1 MDDMV
6 AAFAERQLE
15 QFVLIPSNP
24 RQTTTKINP
33 IWGEI
38 SSISKEQ
45 KSVRIRI
52 PFARNGE
59 AVLRLLNEPHN
70 LSFQVNR
77 MPYQLQHQAL
87 DFIQKEKLF
96 NVLINN
102 DNYRRNFNG
111 VNASQIGNNHEF
123 KYDISYS
130 VSFRRFP

>member
-6 AAFAERQLE
+6 AAFAERKLE

-24 RQTTTKINP
+24 RPTTKKFNP

-38 SSISKEQ
+38 SNISKEQ
-45 KSVRIRI
+45 KSVIIRI
-52 PFARNGE
+52 LFSRNGE
-59 AVLRLLNEPHN
+59 AVQRIMNEPLN
-70 LSFQVNR
+70 LLFQVNR

-102 DNYRRNFNG
+102 DNYRRNLDG
-111 VNASQIGNNHEF
+111 VNASQLRKNHEF
-123 KYDISYS
+123 KYDMPYS
-130 VSFRRFP
+130 VSFRRFH